1 MRFLGVGDACELGA
15 LYMRLQEEGH
25 DLKVFTQDRL
35 CHGTLAG
42 IVPRCED
49 WRQEL
54 PWVGKDGII
63 LFENVAEMR
72 GTLQDELRKEGY
84 RIIGGSAF
92 GDRLENDRFFAQR
105 VLADLGVRVCPMH
118 EFSDHRQAIA
128 FIKQH
133 PGRYVLKFNGYVPS
147 FKNYVGKYAD
157 GHDVAAILAKLPPAL
172 ATKSFVLMEYVE
184 GIEMGVGAYFN
195 GESFL
200 TPACLDW
207 EHKRFFPHDLGEL
220 TPEMGTVV
228 SYERTSHFF
237 ELTLRKLE
245 PVLRQNGYCGYINL
259 NTIVNEHGI
268 WPLEFTCR
276 FGYPGFAILD
286 PLQKIGWGDLFS
298 SMIDRSWSSF
308 ETASG
313 FAVGLVLTT
322 PPFPYE
328 RSQVAE
334 LVGLPVLFD
343 DDLSVEDRR
352 HLHYGE
358 VGLEDGRLITT
369 GVAGWTMVVTG
380 QGDTIKT
387 AQKNATRLADRVFAP
402 NIRYRRDIGERL
414 IQGNFAKL
422 ERLGIFGEHSRA
434 AKRQRKSPRRQSVA
448 AASTIPGGVQPADAA
463 SPGDTEINQER
474 PLGA

>member
-25 DLKVFTQDRL
+25 DVKVFMQDPL
-35 CHGTLAG
+35 CFGTLAG

-54 PWVGKDGII
+54 SWVGKDGII

-72 GTLQDELRKEGY
+72 GALQDQLRQEGY

-92 GDRLENDRFFAQR
+92 GDRLENDRFLAQR
-105 VLADLGVRVCPMH
+105 VLADLGVRVGPMN
-118 EFSDHRQAIA
+118 EFSDHRQGIA
-128 FIKQH
+128 YIAEH

-147 FKNYVGKYAD
+147 IKNYVGKYPD
-157 GHDVAAILAKLPPAL
+157 GHDVAAILARLPAAL
-172 ATKSFVLMEYVE
+172 SQTPFVLMDYVD

-228 SYERTSHFF
+228 TYQRTASFF
-237 ELTLRKLE
+237 QMTLRKLE
-245 PVLRQNGYCGYINL
+245 PLLRQNGYCGYINL
-259 NTIVNEHGI
+259 NTIVNERGI

-286 PLQKIGWGDLFS
+286 ALQKVGWGELFL
-298 SMIDRSWSSF
+298 SMIERSRTSF
-308 ETASG
+308 ETAAG

-328 RSQVAE
+328 RSQVCE

-343 DDLSVEDRR
+343 NDITLEERR

-380 QGDTIKT
+380 SGDTIAS
-387 AQKNATRLADRVFAP
+387 AQKNAIRLADRVFAP
-402 NIRYRRDIGERL
+402 NIRYRRDIGDRL
-414 IQGNFAKL
+414 IQGDFVRL
-422 ERLGIFGEHSRA
+422 ERLGMFGE
-434 AKRQRKSPRRQSVA
+434 KSA
-448 AASTIPGGVQPADAA
+448 PAHLPSELTHFVLQHATYVKSSLVVHKA
-463 SPGDTEINQER
+463 G
-474 PLGA
+474 

>member
-1 MRFLGVGDACELGA
+1 MRFLGVGDAGELGA

-25 DLKVFTQDRL
+25 DVKVFMQDPL
-35 CHGTLAG
+35 CSGTLAG

-54 PWVGKDGII
+54 SWVGKDGII

-72 GTLQDELRKEGY
+72 GALQDQLRQEGY

-105 VLADLGVRVCPMH
+105 VLADLGVRVCSMN
-118 EFSDHRQAIA
+118 EFSDYRQGIA
-128 FIKQH
+128 FIADH
-133 PGRYVLKFNGYVPS
+133 PGRYVLKFNGNIPS

-157 GHDVAAILAKLPPAL
+157 GHDVAAILTRLPPAL
-172 ATKSFVLMEYVE
+172 ARKSFVLMEYVD
-184 GIEMGVGAYFN
+184 GIETGVGAYFN
-195 GESFL
+195 GEHFL

-228 SYERTSHFF
+228 TYERTSHFF
-237 ELTLRKLE
+237 GLTLRKLE
-245 PVLRQNGYCGYINL
+245 PVLRQNGYCGYINI
-259 NTIVNEHGI
+259 NTIVNERGI

-286 PLQKIGWGDLFS
+286 SLQKVGWGDLFL
-298 SMIDRSWSSF
+298 SMIERSSTSF
-308 ETASG
+308 EADAG

-328 RSQVAE
+328 RSQVSE

-343 DDLSVEDRR
+343 DDLTLEDRR

-380 QGDTIKT
+380 HGDTIES
-387 AQKNATRLADRVFAP
+387 AQKNAIRLADRVFAP
-402 NIRYRRDIGERL
+402 NIRYRRDIGDRL
-414 IQGNFAKL
+414 IQGDFARL
-422 ERLGIFGEHSRA
+422 ERLGMFGEEFTP
-434 AKRQRKSPRRQSVA
+434 AKLLSEFPNLRRQPIYSMP
-448 AASTIPGGVQPADAA
+448 SSKNPR
-463 SPGDTEINQER
+463 SFF
-474 PLGA
+474 

>member
-25 DLKVFTQDRL
+25 DVRVFIQDPL
-35 CHGTLAG
+35 CRGTLAG
-42 IVPRCED
+42 IVPRSED
-49 WRQEL
+49 WRRDL
-54 PWVGKDGII
+54 SWVGKNGII

-72 GTLQDELRKEGY
+72 GALQDDLRKEGY

-92 GDRLENDRFFAQR
+92 GDRLENQRFFAQR
-105 VLADLGVRVCPMH
+105 VLADLGVGVCPMH
-118 EFSDHRQAIA
+118 EFSDHQQGIKFIA
-128 FIKQH
+128 EH

-147 FKNYVGKYAD
+147 FKNYVGKFAD
-157 GHDVAAILAKLPPAL
+157 GHDVAAILARLPPAL
-172 ATKSFVLMEYVE
+172 ARHSFVLMEYVD

-195 GESFL
+195 GECFL

-228 SYERTSHFF
+228 TYARTSHFF
-237 ELTLRKLE
+237 DLTLRKME
-245 PVLRQNGYCGYINL
+245 PLLKRNGYCGYINI
-259 NTIVNEHGI
+259 NTIVNERGI

-286 PLQKIGWGDLFS
+286 SLQRIGWGDLFL
-298 SMIDRSWSSF
+298 SMIEKSGTSF
-308 ETASG
+308 DTAPG

-328 RSQVAE
+328 RSQVDE

-343 DDLSVEDRR
+343 DDMTLEERR

-358 VGLEDGRLITT
+358 VGMQDGKLITS

-380 QGDTIKT
+380 QGATIKT
-387 AQKNATRLADRVFAP
+387 AQRNATKLADKVFAP
-402 NIRYRRDIGERL
+402 NVRYRQDIGDRL
-414 IQGNFAKL
+414 IDGNFAKL
-422 ERLGIFGEHSRA
+422 ERLGIFGDQSGPVKKARKLPSRSRFTEKPSPTVA
-434 AKRQRKSPRRQSVA
+434 VRRATGSQRLNGK
-448 AASTIPGGVQPADAA
+448 
-463 SPGDTEINQER
+463 
-474 PLGA
+474 

>member
-25 DLKVFTQDRL
+25 EVKVFIQDPL
-35 CHGTLAG
+35 CRGTLAG
-42 IVPRCED
+42 IVPQIDD
-49 WRQEL
+49 WRLEL
-54 PWVGKDGII
+54 SWVGKDGII

-72 GTLQDELRKEGY
+72 GALQDELRQQGY
-84 RIIGGSAF
+84 QIIGGSAF

-105 VLADLGVRVCPMH
+105 VLADLDVRVCVMK
-118 EFSDHRQAIA
+118 EFQDSSGAIS
-128 FIKQH
+128 FLDEH

-147 FKNYVGKYAD
+147 FKNYVGRYAD
-157 GHDVAAILAKLPPAL
+157 GHDVQAILKKLPPAL
-172 ATKSFVLMEYVE
+172 AQNSFVLMEYVE

-195 GESFL
+195 GKEFL

-228 SYERTSHFF
+228 TYERTSHFF
-237 ELTLRKLE
+237 DLTLRKLG
-245 PVLRQNGYCGYINL
+245 PLLRQHGYCGYINL
-259 NTIVNEHGI
+259 NTIVNENGI

-286 PLQKIGWGDLFS
+286 PLQRVGWGGLFA
-298 SMIDRSWSSF
+298 SMITQSSTVF
-308 ETASG
+308 ETSPD

-328 RSQVAE
+328 RSQVSE
-334 LVGLPVLFD
+334 LVGLPVLFE
-343 DDLSVEDRR
+343 DDLTLEDRR

-369 GVAGWTMVVTG
+369 GVGGWTMVVTG
-380 QGDTIKT
+380 QGNTIQR
-387 AQKNATRLADRVFAP
+387 AQSNAIKLANRVFAP
-402 NIRYRRDIGERL
+402 NVRYRCDIGDRL
-414 IQGNFAKL
+414 IQGEFARL
-422 ERLGIFGEHSRA
+422 EHLGMFGNPSRPAKSSRRGTRRSSSVRLPHGSKNG
-434 AKRQRKSPRRQSVA
+434 VA
-448 AASTIPGGVQPADAA
+448 AQTID
-463 SPGDTEINQER
+463 
-474 PLGA
+474 GAT